1 MRNGKLLA
9 RDLNL
14 VPASDD
20 VQEQIIQFIVGF
32 YQENTYPKE
41 LFVPMDLDTS
51 LLEEIVE
58 CKIIKPQKG
67 KKSRFSQYGL

>member
-14 VPASDD
+14 VPLQDAN
-20 VQEQIIQFIVGF
+20 EQITQFIVGF

-41 LFVPMDLDTS
+41 ILLPEDLDTT
-51 LLEEIVE
+51 LLEDILE
-58 CKIIKPQKG
+58 CKIVNPHK
-67 KKSRFSQYGL
+67 